1 MLARIAQQD
10 HKLPGFRAQQW
21 FFFFVATFY
30 LYFRWVGWDRHLSKD
45 AGCRR
50 SRSRGGSGS
59 VGCRAQDF
67 ASSSTAEQMTCT
79 RTDTEQAGTS
89 L

>member
-50 SRSRGGSGS
+50 SRSQG
-59 VGCRAQDF
+59 VGVGPWAAGRK
-67 ASSSTAEQMTCT
+67 TL
-79 RTDTEQAGTS
+79 QAAVQLS
-89 L
+89 R